1 MAEPLIRVV
10 GLTKDYVLGDNVVH
24 ALAGVSM
31 DIAAGDFV
39 AVMGPSGSGKSTF
52 MNMVGCLDRPTSGSY
67 WLAGEDVARMN
78 ADDLAAVRNRRI
90 GFVFQQFNLLA
101 RTSALENVEL
111 PLMYANV
118 SVSDRHTR
126 ALDKLKQVGLG
137 DRADHQ
143 PSQLSGGQQQRVAI
157 ARALVNNPALILAD
171 EPTGALD
178 SRTSVEIMALLQE
191 LNAGG
196 MTIVLVTHEQD
207 VAAFASRE
215 VHFRD
220 GKVVSDQRQTP
231 RSARDSL
238 AEFDAGVDCMNALMV
253 LRVALKALRVNKL
266 RSSLTMLG
274 MIIGVAAVIAML
286 AIGGGAQERVREQL
300 KNLGSNL
307 MLIFPGSTTTSG
319 VRLGAG
325 AAQTLTEEDAL
336 AIAVDVEGVIV
347 AAPSVRGSGQVSAGN
362 ANWATQYFGTNNDY
376 LIARDWPL
384 ASGRLFEP
392 AEISSAGK
400 VALIGQTT
408 AMQLF
413 GDLDPI
419 DQVIRVR
426 KVPLTIIGVLARK
439 GQNALGQDQDDIVL
453 MPLATARN
461 RVLGQTQGRQR
472 RINTISVKTADGVDM
487 KGVEEKIR
495 ELLRQ
500 RMKVQPGADEPFTIR
515 NLTEILQ
522 AQEQASRVLTLL
534 LGAVASVSLLVG
546 GIGIMNIMLVS
557 VTERTREIGLRMAV
571 GARGVDILKQFLV
584 EAITLSMIGGALG
597 ILLGVGAS
605 FAVGEFANWRTEITA
620 SAILLAVGF
629 SGAIG
634 IFFGFYPARKASQ
647 LLPIE
652 ALRYE

>member
-1 MAEPLIRVV
+1 
-10 GLTKDYVLGDNVVH
+10 
-24 ALAGVSM
+24 
-31 DIAAGDFV
+31 
-39 AVMGPSGSGKSTF
+39 
-52 MNMVGCLDRPTSGSY
+52 
-67 WLAGEDVARMN
+67 
-78 ADDLAAVRNRRI
+78 
-90 GFVFQQFNLLA
+90 
-101 RTSALENVEL
+101 
-111 PLMYANV
+111 
-118 SVSDRHTR
+118 
-126 ALDKLKQVGLG
+126 
-137 DRADHQ
+137 
-143 PSQLSGGQQQRVAI
+143 
-157 ARALVNNPALILAD
+157 
-171 EPTGALD
+171 
-178 SRTSVEIMALLQE
+178 
-191 LNAGG
+191 
-196 MTIVLVTHEQD
+196 
-207 VAAFASRE
+207 
-215 VHFRD
+215 
-220 GKVVSDQRQTP
+220 
-231 RSARDSL
+231 
-238 AEFDAGVDCMNALMV
+238 MNALMV

-336 AIAVDVEGVIV
+336 AIAVDVEGVVV
-347 AAPSVRGSGQVSAGN
+347 AAPSIRGSGQVSAGN
-362 ANWATQYFGTNNDY
+362 ANWATQYLGTTNDY

-392 AEISSAGK
+392 ADISSAGK

-408 AMQLF
+408 AQQLF

-472 RINTISVKTADGVDM
+472 RISNISVKTADGADM
-487 KGVEEKIR
+487 KAIEERIR

-500 RMKVQPGADEPFTIR
+500 RQRVQPGADEPFTIR

-634 IFFGFYPARKASQ
+634 IFFGFYPARKASR

>member
-1 MAEPLIRVV
+1 
-10 GLTKDYVLGDNVVH
+10 
-24 ALAGVSM
+24 
-31 DIAAGDFV
+31 
-39 AVMGPSGSGKSTF
+39 
-52 MNMVGCLDRPTSGSY
+52 
-67 WLAGEDVARMN
+67 
-78 ADDLAAVRNRRI
+78 
-90 GFVFQQFNLLA
+90 
-101 RTSALENVEL
+101 
-111 PLMYANV
+111 
-118 SVSDRHTR
+118 
-126 ALDKLKQVGLG
+126 
-137 DRADHQ
+137 
-143 PSQLSGGQQQRVAI
+143 
-157 ARALVNNPALILAD
+157 
-171 EPTGALD
+171 
-178 SRTSVEIMALLQE
+178 
-191 LNAGG
+191 
-196 MTIVLVTHEQD
+196 
-207 VAAFASRE
+207 
-215 VHFRD
+215 
-220 GKVVSDQRQTP
+220 
-231 RSARDSL
+231 
-238 AEFDAGVDCMNALMV
+238 MNALMV

-307 MLIFPGSTTTSG
+307 MLILPGSTTASG
-319 VRLGAG
+319 VRLGTG

-336 AIAVDVEGVIV
+336 AIAVDVEGVVV

-384 ASGRLFEP
+384 SAGRLFEP
-392 AEISSAGK
+392 AELSGAGK

-408 AMQLF
+408 ARQLF

-426 KVPLTIIGVLARK
+426 KVPLTIIGVLDRK
-439 GQNALGQDQDDIVL
+439 GQNSLGQDQDDIVL

-472 RINTISVKTADGVDM
+472 RVNTISVKTADGADM
-487 KGVEEKIR
+487 KAIEERIR

-597 ILLGVGAS
+597 IVLGVGAS

-620 SAILLAVGF
+620 SAIVLAVGF

-634 IFFGFYPARKASQ
+634 IFFGFIRRARRRGCCRSKRCATSDHLNAKRRRHGAFIAWSYERRCASIAGCLPASRTSFR
-647 LLPIE
+647 E
-652 ALRYE
+652 HSSRC